1 MKNKSKEL
9 FVALA
14 METRLRFSEEHGA
27 LWGELQGYPVV
38 VYVPNENYPNMFQAV
53 FGGTL
58 HGGTMD
64 KQDTKELRKSVKGIT
79 RVEATATSVSVVCR
93 DCRIDCKHNGKQLAA
108 ERLYTRLSALWE
120 GCSNRGR
127 ECGGCLSV
135 PM

>member
-14 METRLRFSEEHGA
+14 METGLRFSEENGA

-38 VYVPNENYPNMFQAV
+38 IYLPNGNYPNIFQAV

-79 RVEATATSVSVVCR
+79 RVEATATSISIVFR
-93 DCRIDCKHNGKQLAA
+93 A
-108 ERLYTRLSALWE
+108 
-120 GCSNRGR
+120 SNAGAHRF
-127 ECGGCLSV
+127 
-135 PM
+135 

>member
-14 METRLRFSEEHGA
+14 METRLRFSEEHVA

-79 RVEATATSVSVVCR
+79 RVEATATSVSVVFR
-93 DCRIDCKHNGKQLAA
+93 ASNAGTAASILNTMANGLRQKGFTL
-108 ERLYTRLSALWE
+108 LSSLSAALDM
-120 GCSNRGR
+120 
-127 ECGGCLSV
+127 LLL
-135 PM
+135 